1 MTAKDNFIK
10 ICNLTTK
17 VMGLKK
23 GALAFK
29 TRIQEV
35 QIPRMVASVIGRI
48 EEDINHDIIAD
59 VIKRDRT
66 LIYYYEKSH
75 KANYTW
81 EKYRETFNKVYMAYK
96 KIENDKEIFIDKNH
110 MKKYLLSNGVSES
123 DKQETQIMIKSGKVD
138 IVINTSYFDFSNQL
152 ENIKLALTNYKYEIK
167 IL

>member
-96 KIENDKEIFIDKNH
+96 KIEDGKEVFISSSH
-110 MKKYLLSNGVSES
+110 MKKYLLNNGVTESE
-123 DKQETQIMIKSGKVD
+123 KQEAQIMVKSGKVGL
-138 IVINTSYFDFSNQL
+138 VINTSYFDFSNQIV
-152 ENIKLALTNYKYEIK
+152 NIKFALSNYKYEIE